1 MIESVT
7 NGSGREGL
15 RRAVDFLR
23 AAPLFRGVLLRVDVF
38 FRALFLPRDVF
49 FRELFLLRDVFFR
62 ALFLPRDVF
71 FRELFL
77 LRDVFF
83 RALFLLRDVFFLAAI
98 PPTPLTVSRAHYT
111 RHQRLRYPEP
121 LGRPYQAKAGRPERS
136 WAPAAG
142 SLKTRGPLQ

>member
-15 RRAVDFLR
+15 RGAVDFLR

-62 ALFLPRDVF
+62 ELFLP
-71 FRELFL
+71 
-77 LRDVFF
+77 RDVFF